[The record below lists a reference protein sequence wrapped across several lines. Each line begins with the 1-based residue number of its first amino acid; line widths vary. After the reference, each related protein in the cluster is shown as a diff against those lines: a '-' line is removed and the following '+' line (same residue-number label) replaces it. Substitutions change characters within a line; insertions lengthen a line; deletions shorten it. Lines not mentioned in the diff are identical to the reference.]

1 MGENGRGL
9 RVGENGRGL
18 RVGENG
24 RGLRVGE
31 NDPKGGSPLPF
42 SKGGREW

>member
-18 RVGENG
+18 PGWERMVP
-24 RGLRVGE
+24 GLPGWERMVE
-31 NDPKGGSPLPF
+31 D
-42 SKGGREW
+42 

>member
-1 MGENGRGL
+1 MGENGTRTP

-24 RGLRVGE
+24 LPPLGLR
-31 NDPKGGSPLPF
+31 DSLP
-42 SKGGREW
+42 EW